1 MRDILRTAVAAVL
14 AVVLAL
20 VLTGVWFLTR
30 PAVAAVAWGPQRT
43 VADWAWS
50 TGSSLAVTGAGGS
63 LIVHALLSSDFVD
76 GHFATDHGPYE
87 GVFLTASQ
95 DHGQSWSDPVRV
107 SQPSKHADRGAIAA
121 DGQHL
126 YAVWVTRA
134 SYDHYSPS
142 GRRVLYFRANDAA
155 GGVNGWA
162 STVRLSKTKG
172 RVDQASVA
180 ADGGRI
186 YVVWTDAVSGDVRL
200 ALSADGGKTWKR
212 SVLGKAKASDP
223 TGEGRV
229 GLPTVA
235 AAGANVGVSWLA
247 TPNGIV
253 KARLSTDGG
262 RAWHP
267 PITLASSGGA
277 ADEGSPSVAG
287 TGDRLAFA
295 WTTPSGVW
303 VKTWSGGNWSA
314 PRQVATFGANSIY
327 SGGYDVAVALAGTDS
342 IGVAWS
348 ACRSAGCVTSSAL
361 TRTNLLWSQSV
372 DGGMTWSGAS
382 LVHGANVPDQQI
394 NDGASIAWLDPSTR
408 LLLYGGSVSGLTT
421 YRLYSRVGSGAP

>member
-1 MRDILRTAVAAVL
+1 MRDILRAALAAVL

-20 VLTGVWFLTR
+20 VLTGAWFLTR

-50 TGSSLAVTGAGGS
+50 TGSSLAVTGSGAT
-63 LIVHALLSSDFVD
+63 LVVHELSSSDFAD

-87 GVFLTASQ
+87 GVFLSSSQ
-95 DHGQSWSDPVRV
+95 DHGQSWSAPVRV
-107 SQPSKHADRGAIAA
+107 SQPSKHADRGALAA
-121 DGQHL
+121 DGDHL

-142 GRRVLYFRANDAA
+142 GRRVLYFRANTAA
-155 GGVNGWA
+155 GGSNGWG

-180 ADGGRI
+180 ADGGRV
-186 YVVWTDAVSGDVRL
+186 YVVWTDANSGDVRL
-200 ALSADGGKTWKR
+200 ALSPDGGKTWKR

-223 TGEGRV
+223 TGEGRI
-229 GLPTVA
+229 GLPSIA

-253 KARLSTDGG
+253 KARLSTNGG

-287 TGDRLAFA
+287 VGDRLAFA

-303 VKTWSGGNWSA
+303 VKTWSGGSWSA
-314 PRQVATFGANSIY
+314 SVQVATFAGTSIY
-327 SGGYDVAVALAGTDS
+327 SGGYDAAVSLTGTDG

-348 ACRSAGCVTSSAL
+348 ACRSAGCATTSAL

-372 DGGMTWSGAS
+372 DGGVTWSGAS
-382 LVHGANVPDQQI
+382 LVHGANTADQTI
-394 NDGASIAWLDPSTR
+394 NDGASIVWLDASTR
-408 LLLYGGSVSGLTT
+408 LLSYAGSVSGLTT
-421 YRLYSRVGSGAP
+421 YRLYARVGSGTP